1 MTGLS
6 LATDRVGLGG
16 SCHWCTEAIF
26 LSLRGVI
33 EVKQGWLSSINYDD
47 WLSEGIIVD
56 FDPAIISLA
65 DLIEV
70 HLHTH
75 SCTANHSMRHKYRS
89 AVYIFSP
96 HQKHQAH
103 DIIER
108 LQGDFEQQIITRVL
122 DFAEFKLSTEQYQN
136 YYYDNPEKPFCETT
150 INPKLR
156 ILLQKFSDK
165 VDNQKIPKQLS
176 N

>member
-1 MTGLS
+1 MTT
-6 LATDRVGLGG
+6 TDRVGLGG

-26 LSLRGVI
+26 LSLRGVL
-33 EVKQGWLSSINYDD
+33 EVKQGWLASVNDDD
-47 WLSEGIIVD
+47 WFSEGIIVE

-89 AVYIFSP
+89 AVYVFSKQQ
-96 HQKHQAH
+96 HQESQQS
-103 DIIER
+103 IES

-122 DFAEFKLSTEQYQN
+122 SYSAFNLNSDQYQN
-136 YYYDNPEKPFCETT
+136 YYYDNPEKPFCQST
-150 INPKLR
+150 INPKLK
-156 ILLQKFSDK
+156 ILTQKFSDK
-165 VDNQKIPKQLS
+165 VDNQKLPQQQS
-176 N
+176 D